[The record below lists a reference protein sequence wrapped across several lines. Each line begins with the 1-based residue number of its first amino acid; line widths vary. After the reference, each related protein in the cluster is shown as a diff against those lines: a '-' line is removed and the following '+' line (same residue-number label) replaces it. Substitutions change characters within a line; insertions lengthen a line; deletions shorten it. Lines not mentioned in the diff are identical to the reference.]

1 MMKAFPALLFALA
14 AFGLSAGCN
23 AADPKAALPIV
34 QQVCQACHGMDG
46 NSPIADN
53 PKLGGQY
60 PDYLAKALRDYHTSV
75 RKHPVMDAMALNL
88 TPKEIED
95 LAAYYASQP
104 AVLVTKH

>member
-1 MMKAFPALLFALA
+1 MTKAFSALPFALA
-14 AFGLSAGCN
+14 AFALSAGCD

-53 PKLGGQY
+53 PKLGGQH
-60 PDYLAKALRDYHTSV
+60 PDYLAKALRDYHNDV
-75 RKHPVMDAMALNL
+75 RKHAVMDAMAQNL
-88 TPKEIED
+88 TPKQIED